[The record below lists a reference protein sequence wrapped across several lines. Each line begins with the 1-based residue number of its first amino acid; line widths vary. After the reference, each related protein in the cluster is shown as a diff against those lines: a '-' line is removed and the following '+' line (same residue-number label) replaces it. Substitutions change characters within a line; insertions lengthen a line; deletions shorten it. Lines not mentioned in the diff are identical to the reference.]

1 MVKCPECGTEFED
14 GTQFCDRCGAELPQP
29 EAVVPV
35 AVTPTP
41 EPGVAESAPEPTA
54 AVAEAGPTPVAA
66 AQPASAPMPVEA
78 AEPVAAPM
86 PASAK
91 LVVTRGAR
99 PGAEYPLVAGE
110 NEIGRWDDEG
120 GYTPH
125 IDLESQD
132 TEGYVHR
139 RHALVR
145 YDGTRWW
152 LEHLKE
158 PPSNPTRIRG
168 RGDRLEVGKPVPLQD
183 GDEIVVGR
191 VILKFVVG

>member
-29 EAVVPV
+29 EAVVP
-35 AVTPTP
+35 
-41 EPGVAESAPEPTA
+41 
-54 AVAEAGPTPVAA
+54 
-66 AQPASAPMPVEA
+66 MPVEA
-78 AEPVAAPM
+78 AEPVTAPM

-99 PGAEYPLVAGE
+99 PGVEYPLVAGE

-120 GYTPH
+120 GYMPH
-125 IDLESQD
+125 IDLEGQD

-139 RHALVR
+139 RHALIR